1 MWRLYFDAQMEKHER
16 QPTRTLPPLNLGLI
30 FKAYNIDGNI
40 AILDEET
47 KNCWFNYDLEPT
59 FVENIDSYPE
69 VELLKIPQNYGKEK
83 TSVIGGVGK
92 TVRIMGL
99 LKGNS
104 EYKNICGS
112 SYSSILV
119 TNIID
124 KTQFLK
130 KINSLPEYCVTVE

>member
-1 MWRLYFDAQMEKHER
+1 MQKHER

-30 FKAYNIDGNI
+30 FKAYNINGEI

-47 KNCWFNYDLEPT
+47 KNCWFGYNLEST
-59 FVENIDSYPE
+59 FVENITSYPE
-69 VELLKIPQNYGKEK
+69 IKLLERPPNYGKEK

-99 LKGNS
+99 LKGNT

-112 SYSSILV
+112 EYSNILV
-119 TNIID
+119 TNINDENI
-124 KTQFLK
+124 F
-130 KINSLPEYCVTVE
+130 